1 MIPSVVVIGLAFG
14 FSAALRPVP
23 APLTMV
29 LLAMVA
35 AGWGVL
41 VEDVWGVPLAAA
53 NAAAGAASGYML
65 GSAARVLGRSLKRQH
80 GR

>member
-1 MIPSVVVIGLAFG
+1 MIPAVVAIGLAFG

-23 APLTMV
+23 PALTMAS
-29 LLAMVA
+29 LAMVA

-41 VEDVWGVPLAAA
+41 VEDLWGVPLAAA
-53 NAAAGAASGYML
+53 NAAAGAAAGYL
-65 GSAARVLGRSLKRQH
+65 PGSATRALGRSLKRQH